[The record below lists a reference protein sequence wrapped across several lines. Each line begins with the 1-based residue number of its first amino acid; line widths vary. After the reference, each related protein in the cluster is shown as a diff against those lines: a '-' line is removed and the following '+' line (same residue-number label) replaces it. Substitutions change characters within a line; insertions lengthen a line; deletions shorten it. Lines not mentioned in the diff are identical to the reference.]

1 MNKDKKYCISCKK
14 DIANDTGSVLF
25 MCPSC
30 GKFEIVRC
38 SHCRSIV
45 AQYKCPECGFVGP
58 N

>member
-1 MNKDKKYCISCKK
+1 MDKKLKCNSCNKDIT
-14 DIANDTGSVLF
+14 NDKGSAIF

-30 GKFEIVRC
+30 GKYEIVRC
-38 SHCRSIV
+38 ASCRQIV